1 MLSWKCARGSAASSP
16 SGALIPAWRLK
27 GCADGCLECGVC
39 LVGLDWT
46 DDGAELKSL
55 LDAFIDH
62 EACEEVTGFVAS
74 FFDFRLNGLLALKG
88 LLEKKP
94 DRRLVILF
102 SGDDPMPGIWTPP
115 AGCFTGDVF
124 PDIGSALVN
133 EDGFE

>member
-1 MLSWKCARGSAASSP
+1 M
-16 SGALIPAWRLK
+16 
-27 GCADGCLECGVC
+27 
-39 LVGLDWT
+39 VGLDWT